1 MQLSLCTWAEV
12 EAYLGR
18 STAMI
23 VPIGSTEQHGPNGL
37 IGTDALC
44 AEAVA
49 RGVGAATGALVG
61 PVMAIGMAQHHL
73 AFAGSITLRP
83 STLIAYV
90 GDYVMSLA
98 RHGFRRFLFINGH
111 GGNIAPLSAAF
122 SELYAAASLDAS
134 GTVPRLRC
142 SLRNWFDGPE
152 VGRLSKAFYGDR
164 LGSHATPSEVALT
177 QFLHPEAIKRVE
189 MPPVTP
195 TKRRFTDAADLRAL
209 HPDGRIG
216 SEPSLAT
223 PEHGRALYEA
233 AVRDCAE
240 AWQRFVSEP

>member
-1 MQLSLCTWAEV
+1 MQLSLSTWAEV
-12 EAYLGR
+12 EAYLAQSDGI
-18 STAMI
+18 I

-37 IGTDALC
+37 IGTDAIC

-49 RGVGAATGALVG
+49 RGVGEETGALVA

-73 AFAGSITLRP
+73 AFPGSITLRP
-83 STLIAYV
+83 STMIAYV
-90 GDYVMSLA
+90 SDTVFSLA
-98 RHGFRRFLFINGH
+98 RHGFRRFMFINGH

-122 SELYAAASLDAS
+122 SELYATASLDPS

-142 SLRNWFDGPE
+142 TLRNWFDGPE
-152 VGRLSKAFYGDR
+152 VGRLSREFYGDR

-177 QFLHPEAIKRVE
+177 QFLHPQAIKQAA

-195 TKRRFTDAADLRAL
+195 TRRRFTDALDLRAL

-216 SEPSLAT
+216 SEPGLAT
-223 PEHGRALYEA
+223 PEHGRVLYEA
-233 AVRDCAE
+233 AVRECAAAWRSFAAE
-240 AWQRFVSEP
+240 A

>member
-1 MQLSLCTWAEV
+1 MQLSLSTWSEV
-12 EAYLGR
+12 EAYLGQ
-18 STAMI
+18 SDGI
-23 VPIGSTEQHGPNGL
+23 IIPVGSTEQHGPNGL
-37 IGTDALC
+37 IGTDAIC

-49 RGVGAATGALVG
+49 NGVGEATGAMVG
-61 PVMAIGMAQHHL
+61 PVISIGMAQHHL

-83 STLIAYV
+83 STMIAFV
-90 GDYVMSLA
+90 QDYVFSLA
-98 RHGFRRFLFINGH
+98 RHGFRRFMFINGH

-122 SELYAAASLDAS
+122 SELYATASLDPS

-142 SLRNWFDGPE
+142 VTRNWFEGSE
-152 VGRLSKAFYGDR
+152 VGRLSREYYGDK

-177 QFLHPEAIKRVE
+177 QHLHPEAIKQVE

-195 TKRRFTDAADLRAL
+195 TRRRFTDALDLRAL

-233 AVRDCAE
+233 AVRECGAAWRSFASE
-240 AWQRFVSEP
+240 A

>member
-12 EAYLGR
+12 EAYLAG
-18 STAMI
+18 SDGII

-37 IGTDALC
+37 IGTDAIC

-49 RGVGAATGALVG
+49 RGVGQETGALVA

-73 AFAGSITLRP
+73 AFPGSITLRP

-90 GDYVMSLA
+90 SDCVFSLA
-98 RHGFRRFLFINGH
+98 RHGFRRFMFINGH

-122 SELYAAASLDAS
+122 SELYATASLDPTGA
-134 GTVPRLRC
+134 VPRLRC
-142 SLRNWFDGPE
+142 TLRNWFDGPE
-152 VGRLSKAFYGDR
+152 VGRLSREFYGDM

-177 QFLHPEAIKRVE
+177 QFLHPEAIKHVE

-195 TKRRFTDAADLRAL
+195 TRRRFTDALDLRAL

-223 PEHGRALYEA
+223 PEHGRALYET
-233 AVRDCAE
+233 AVRECAAAWRSFATE
-240 AWQRFVSEP
+240 A

>member
-1 MQLSLCTWAEV
+1 MLLSLCTWAEV
-12 EAYLGR
+12 EAYLAR
-18 STAMI
+18 SGGII

-37 IGTDALC
+37 MGTDAIC

-49 RGVGAATGALVG
+49 NGVGDATGAMVG
-61 PVMAIGMAQHHL
+61 PVISIGMAQHHL
-73 AFAGSITLRP
+73 AFAGSITMRP
-83 STLIAYV
+83 STMIAFI
-90 GDYVMSLA
+90 GDYVFSLA
-98 RHGFRRFLFINGH
+98 RHGFRRFMFINGH
-111 GGNIAPLSAAF
+111 GGNIAPVSTAF
-122 SELYAAASLDAS
+122 SEIYAAASLDPS

-152 VGRLSKAFYGDR
+152 VSRLSAEFYGDK
-164 LGSHATPSEVALT
+164 LGTHATAAEVAMT

-189 MPPVTP
+189 MPPVVP
-195 TKRRFTDAADLRAL
+195 TRRRFTDALDLREL

-233 AVRDCAE
+233 AVRECAAAWSAFMAE
-240 AWQRFVSEP
+240 A

>member
-12 EAYLGR
+12 EAYLGG
-18 STAMI
+18 ADGI
-23 VPIGSTEQHGPNGL
+23 VVPIGSTEQHGPNGL
-37 IGTDALC
+37 IGTDASC

-49 RGVGAATGALVG
+49 RGVGQETGALVA

-73 AFAGSITLRP
+73 AFPGSITLRP

-90 GDYVMSLA
+90 SDYVFSLA
-98 RHGFRRFLFINGH
+98 RHGFRRFFFINGH

-122 SELYAAASLDAS
+122 SEVYAAASLDLS
-134 GTVPRLRC
+134 GAVPRLRC
-142 SLRNWFDGPE
+142 TQRNWFDGPE
-152 VGRLSKAFYGDR
+152 VGRLSREYYGDR

-177 QFLHPEAIKRVE
+177 QFLHPEAIKQAT

-195 TKRRFTDAADLRAL
+195 TRRRFTDALDLRAL

-233 AVRDCAE
+233 AVRECAAAWRGFAAE
-240 AWQRFVSEP
+240 A

>member
-12 EAYLGR
+12 EAYLAQSAGI
-18 STAMI
+18 I

-37 IGTDALC
+37 IGTDAIC

-49 RGVGAATGALVG
+49 KGVGEATGAMVG
-61 PVMAIGMAQHHL
+61 PVMSIGMAQHHL

-83 STLIAYV
+83 STMIAFV
-90 GDYVMSLA
+90 SDYVFSLA

-122 SELYAAASLDAS
+122 SEIYAAASLDPS

-142 SLRNWFDGPE
+142 SLRNWFDGGE
-152 VGRLSKAFYGDR
+152 VARLSREFYGDR

-177 QFLHPEAIKRVE
+177 QFVHPEAIKRVE

-195 TKRRFTDAADLRAL
+195 TRRRFTDALDLRAL

-223 PEHGRALYEA
+223 PEHGKALCEA
-233 AVRDCAE
+233 AVRDCAD
-240 AWQRFVSEP
+240 AWRSFMADA

>member
-1 MQLSLCTWAEV
+1 MLLSLCTWAEV
-12 EAYLGR
+12 EAYLVR
-18 STAMI
+18 SGGII

-37 IGTDALC
+37 MGTDAIC

-49 RGVGAATGALVG
+49 NGVGEATGAMVG
-61 PVMAIGMAQHHL
+61 PVISIGMAQHHL
-73 AFAGSITLRP
+73 AFAGSITMRP
-83 STLIAYV
+83 STMIAFI
-90 GDYVMSLA
+90 GDYVFSLA
-98 RHGFRRFLFINGH
+98 RHGFRRFMFINGH
-111 GGNIAPLSAAF
+111 GGNIAPVSTAF
-122 SELYAAASLDAS
+122 SEIYAAASLDPS

-152 VGRLSKAFYGDR
+152 VSRLSAEFYGDK
-164 LGSHATPSEVALT
+164 LGTHATAAEVAMT

-189 MPPVTP
+189 MPPVVP
-195 TKRRFTDAADLRAL
+195 TRRRFTDALDLREL

-233 AVRDCAE
+233 AVRECAAAWSAFMAE
-240 AWQRFVSEP
+240 A

>member
-12 EAYLGR
+12 EAYLAR
-18 STAMI
+18 SDGI
-23 VPIGSTEQHGPNGL
+23 VVPIGSTEQHGPNGL
-37 IGTDALC
+37 IGTDAIC

-49 RGVGAATGALVG
+49 RGVGDEAGVMVG
-61 PVMAIGMAQHHL
+61 PVMSIGMAQHHL
-73 AFAGSITLRP
+73 AFPGSITLRP
-83 STLIAYV
+83 STLIAFV
-90 GDYVMSLA
+90 QDYVFSLA
-98 RHGFRRFLFINGH
+98 RHGFRRFMFINGH

-122 SELYAAASLDAS
+122 SELYAAASLDPS

-142 SLRNWFDGPE
+142 TLRNWFEGPE
-152 VGRLSKAFYGDR
+152 VGRLSREFYGDR

-189 MPPVTP
+189 MPAVTP
-195 TKRRFTDAADLRAL
+195 TRRRFTDALDLRAL

-223 PEHGRALYEA
+223 PEHGRALHDA
-233 AVRDCAE
+233 AVRECAAAWRSFAQE
-240 AWQRFVSEP
+240 A

>member
-1 MQLSLCTWAEV
+1 MQLSLCTWPEV
-12 EAYLGR
+12 EAYLAR
-18 STAMI
+18 SSGI
-23 VPIGSTEQHGPNGL
+23 VVPIGSTEQHGPNGL
-37 IGTDALC
+37 IGTDAIC

-49 RGVGAATGALVG
+49 RGVGEATGAMVA
-61 PVMAIGMAQHHL
+61 PVMSIGMAQHHL

-83 STLIAYV
+83 ATMLAFVS
-90 GDYVMSLA
+90 DYVFSLA
-98 RHGFRRFLFINGH
+98 WHGFRRFLFINGH

-122 SELYAAASLDAS
+122 SEIYAAASLDPS

-142 SLRNWFDGPE
+142 ALHNWFEGRE
-152 VGRLSKAFYGDR
+152 VARLSREFYGDR
-164 LGSHATPSEVALT
+164 LGTHATPAEVALT

-195 TKRRFTDAADLRAL
+195 ARRRFTDALDLRAL

-240 AWQRFVSEP
+240 AWRGFVEQP

>member
-12 EAYLGR
+12 EAYLGQ
-18 STAMI
+18 ADGII

-37 IGTDALC
+37 IGTDAIC

-49 RGVGAATGALVG
+49 RGVGEETGALVA

-73 AFAGSITLRP
+73 AFPGSITLRP
-83 STLIAYV
+83 STIIAYV
-90 GDYVMSLA
+90 SDYVFSLA
-98 RHGFRRFLFINGH
+98 RNGFRRFFFINGH

-122 SELYAAASLDAS
+122 SELYATASLDPS
-134 GTVPRLRC
+134 GTVPRLRLT
-142 SLRNWFDGPE
+142 LRNWFDGPE
-152 VGRLSKAFYGDR
+152 VGRLSREFYGDK

-177 QFLHPEAIKRVE
+177 QFLHPEAIKQAAMSPV
-189 MPPVTP
+189 MPTR
-195 TKRRFTDAADLRAL
+195 RRFTDALDLRAL

-223 PEHGRALYEA
+223 PEHGRVLYEA
-233 AVRDCAE
+233 AVRECAAVWRSFAAE
-240 AWQRFVSEP
+240 A

>member
-1 MQLSLCTWAEV
+1 MLLSLCTWAEV
-12 EAYLGR
+12 EAYLAR
-18 STAMI
+18 SGGII

-37 IGTDALC
+37 MGTDAIC

-49 RGVGAATGALVG
+49 NGVGDATGAMVG
-61 PVMAIGMAQHHL
+61 PVISIGIAQHHL
-73 AFAGSITLRP
+73 AFAGSITMRP
-83 STLIAYV
+83 STMIAFI
-90 GDYVMSLA
+90 GDYVFSLA
-98 RHGFRRFLFINGH
+98 RHGFRRFMFINGH
-111 GGNIAPLSAAF
+111 GGNIAPVSTAF
-122 SELYAAASLDAS
+122 SEIYAAASLDPS

-152 VGRLSKAFYGDR
+152 VSRLSAEFYGDK
-164 LGSHATPSEVALT
+164 LGTHATAAEVAMT

-189 MPPVTP
+189 MPPVVP
-195 TKRRFTDAADLRAL
+195 TRRRFTDALDLREL

-233 AVRDCAE
+233 AVRECAAAWSAFMAE
-240 AWQRFVSEP
+240 A

>member
-1 MQLSLCTWAEV
+1 MQLSLSTWEEV

-37 IGTDALC
+37 IGTDAIC

-49 RGVGAATGALVG
+49 RGVGEATGALVG
-61 PVMAIGMAQHHL
+61 PVIAVGMAQHHL

-90 GDYVMSLA
+90 ADYVFSLA
-98 RHGFRRFLFINGH
+98 RHGFRRFFFINGH

-134 GTVPRLRC
+134 GHVPRLRC
-142 SLRNWFDGPE
+142 AQRNWFDGPE
-152 VGRLSKAFYGDR
+152 VGRLARELYGDR
-164 LGSHATPSEVALT
+164 LGSHATPAEVALT
-177 QFLHPEAIKRVE
+177 QFLHPEAIKHVA
-189 MPPVTP
+189 MPPVAP
-195 TKRRFTDAADLRAL
+195 TRRRFTDALDLRDL

-223 PEHGRALYEA
+223 PEHGRALHEA

-240 AWQRFVSEP
+240 AWQRFAAEP